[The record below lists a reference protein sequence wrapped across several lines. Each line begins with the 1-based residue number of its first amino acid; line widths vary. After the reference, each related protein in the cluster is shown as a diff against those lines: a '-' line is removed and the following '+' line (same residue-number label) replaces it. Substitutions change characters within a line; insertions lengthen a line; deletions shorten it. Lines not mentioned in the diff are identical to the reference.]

1 MATAIVDSWDNLTTS
16 SHITEKRLIE
26 PGQLRLSELIAA
38 LSVALDLTE
47 GQPAGHAAR
56 SCIIGMKIAELLG
69 LPQHQLADL
78 YYALLMKDLGC
89 SSNAAKMCYLF
100 GADERQIKHDLK
112 SIDWTRMQAS
122 VSFSWAHVA
131 PEASPLQKI
140 LKVAALFATGPE
152 GARRLV
158 ETRCERGA
166 QIARDLGF
174 SETTALAIRSLDEH
188 WNGKGQ
194 PDGLK
199 GEEIPLLARILG
211 IAQTVEVFYQ
221 LGGPQKVHQIVT
233 ERSGTWFD
241 PQLSRIVS
249 GLCFDTA
256 FWEQVETRNSLD
268 LAVAWEIPDQIH
280 LVDDVLMD
288 KICYAFASVVDAK
301 SPWTF
306 NHSNVVAELSRDLA
320 QILGFSE
327 EMQRDLY
334 RAGLLHDLGKLG
346 VSNAILDKPGKPTDE
361 EFAAIRKHP
370 DFSEKILLNVPRF
383 GQLADVAAAHHERL
397 DGKGYH
403 RRLITEEL
411 PLHYRILPVADVY
424 DALTAKRPYRDAMP
438 IEKVMSIMDKDA
450 GTVFAPEV
458 VQALHNW
465 IDRQNPQTRVT
476 QQLEAI
482 DQLLGNL

>member
-1 MATAIVDSWDNLTTS
+1 MATALAKSIDLRSLDGIEVGS
-16 SHITEKRLIE
+16 RLVE
-26 PGQLRLSELIAA
+26 PGQLRLSELISA

-69 LPQHQLADL
+69 LPQNQLSDL
-78 YYALLMKDLGC
+78 YYALLLKDLGC

-131 PEASPLQKI
+131 PEASPFQKI

-152 GARRLV
+152 GARKLV

-174 SETTALAIRSLDEH
+174 SESTALAIRSLDEH
-188 WNGKGQ
+188 WNGQGQ
-194 PDGLK
+194 PDRLK

-211 IAQTVEVFYQ
+211 IAQTVEVFYH
-221 LGGPQKVHQIVT
+221 LGGVRKVHEIVS

-241 PQLSRIVS
+241 PQLSQIV
-249 GLCFDTA
+249 GKLCLDTA
-256 FWEQVETRNSLD
+256 FWEQVETRNALE
-268 LAVAWEIPDQIH
+268 LAIAWEVPDQIY
-280 LVDDVLMD
+280 LVDDILMD

-320 QILGFSE
+320 QILGFSD

-370 DFSEKILLNVPRF
+370 DYSEKILLNIPRF
-383 GQLADVAAAHHERL
+383 CQLADVAAAHHERM

-403 RRLITEEL
+403 RRLVTEEL
-411 PLHYRILPVADVY
+411 PLHYRILAVADVY

-438 IEKVMSIMDKDA
+438 IEKVLSIMDKDA
-450 GTVFAPEV
+450 GTAFAPEV
-458 VQALHNW
+458 VDALHHW